1 MIQRADKNIIGE
13 SAGNGLNRSNDCLDG
28 MPGKSYLFLTV
39 VMVVFCIGCSA
50 PSMNRNIESA
60 QEQVVLADSIL
71 LYFQLEQ
78 FDKIVRHFDDNVK
91 RQLNKEQLAVVW
103 AQLNTQFGKY
113 SKSEFYGAEK
123 LDAVGDKVVY
133 QSYFGSQKLYFQLV
147 LGKDKQVIGLYF
159 KPQPI

>member
-13 SAGNGLNRSNDCLDG
+13 SADNGLNRSNDCSDG

-39 VMVVFCIGCSA
+39 VMVVFCIGCGSR
-50 PSMNRNIESA
+50 SMNRNIESA

-133 QSYFGSQKLYFQLV
+133 KSNFGSQKLYFELIF
-147 LGKDKQVIGLYF
+147 GKDNKIVSIYF
-159 KPQPI
+159 KPRI